1 MCVSLSV
8 YVERKGIWQYG
19 FVRRKEEE
27 GMIKYNCKKQKM
39 KLPSKNMVT
48 FSEGASQNAIFKV
61 SVEVAN

>member
-1 MCVSLSV
+1 
-8 YVERKGIWQYG
+8 
-19 FVRRKEEE
+19 
-27 GMIKYNCKKQKM
+27 MIKYNCKKQKM